1 MPMPHYSVA
10 AETAWLLALFG
21 ARQPDGHPLLRCS
34 RGWAS
39 IATSRSTDANDVGYG
54 DTGQVVTGTNE
65 GKSGVVRDVHLGNSG
80 QVMSTVVRQDGE
92 CCNTLA
98 RSVVRV
104 ADAQAQATSDRA
116 TP

>member
-1 MPMPHYSVA
+1 M
-10 AETAWLLALFG
+10 
-21 ARQPDGHPLLRCS
+21 
-34 RGWAS
+34 AS
-39 IATSRSTDANDVGYG
+39 SRSTDANDVGYG